1 MDSQQAR
8 RAAAP
13 VFATVMFA
21 SAALIFLLQPMF
33 ARMTTPLLGG
43 SPAVWNTS
51 MVFFQGALLIGY
63 VYAHRLARIAS
74 LRTQVLIHAGVLVVA
89 CVVLVLSGGGL
100 KIAVTTLLGPPNTV
114 TPIFWLLG
122 VLTVSVGI
130 PYAAIS
136 ATAPLLQA
144 WYARTGRDDAHDPY
158 HLYAASNLG
167 SLLGLAAYP
176 IIVEPLLGLSVQAIA
191 WAVCFVF
198 VGAAIIGAG
207 FLAARTDSASA
218 PPPVEL
224 APTSTWGDRLFWMA
238 AAAAPSSLMLGV
250 TNHISTDVAST
261 PFLWVIPLALYLVT
275 FVIAFGKSAEIWRD
289 PVALLQPISLAALVI
304 AFTQNDFLFT
314 LATSLV
320 CFFLSALVCHLALSA
335 RRPPV
340 GRLTEFYM
348 WVSIG
353 GVVGGAATA
362 LLAPILFNDVYEY
375 PLALAAIALF
385 LPRRDKPLPRYI
397 AIAVG
402 VVAFGVALSHIVWSD
417 NSLRHFWE
425 PGALSLHDWAQTASA
440 LFLGLLVVASS
451 AEQSLARRASIGVA
465 AVLAAAAIGNVT
477 WGLDPI
483 RWREVAMSL
492 SSGLSRDMAMSLG
505 MFGFAGLML
514 LAQRWSYVREG
525 VAAVGFGLVLIVVG
539 IFVFNHEVVER
550 EMLYSLLGIIAV
562 AILAN
567 RARPILAAA
576 LVLAAFTAVYVN
588 NADRHIAFQG
598 RSFFGVTRVVEYP
611 DMKDGV
617 LRVMMHGTTIH
628 GAQYL
633 TGARTRDPLTYYHP
647 DTGLGRATQA
657 ALARHPTGRLGL
669 IGLGS
674 GSTACLKRPQD
685 TLTIFEI
692 DPMVERFSTQTGV
705 FTFVPQCAPDFK
717 LVLGDARLGIA
728 TVADNSFDAL
738 VVDAFSSD
746 AVPAHLLTLEAI
758 DLYLRKLAPD
768 GVVILH
774 LSNRNLDLVSEAAR
788 VARQGGHGALWASI
802 DGSDS
807 TDYYTSFSTS
817 TLIITRTQEIAEAL
831 NLGSDW
837 CPVDIPDD
845 LTPSDPRY
853 DCVRIFEGQKVDL
866 RGKAWSDEY
875 INLVRPLLANMRN

>member
-1 MDSQQAR
+1 MESQQAR
-8 RAAAP
+8 RAAAS
-13 VFATVMFA
+13 VFAGVMFA

-63 VYAHRLARIAS
+63 VYAHRLARISS
-74 LRTQVLIHAGVLVVA
+74 LRTQVLIHACVLVVA
-89 CVVLVLSGGGL
+89 CLVLLLSGGGP

-176 IIVEPLLGLSVQAIA
+176 VIVEPLLGLSVQSIA
-191 WAVCFVF
+191 WAVCFVL

-207 FLAARTDSASA
+207 FLATHTDSASA
-218 PPPVEL
+218 PPEVEL

-250 TNHISTDVAST
+250 TNHISTDVASA

-275 FVIAFGKSAEIWRD
+275 FVIAFGKSAEVWRD
-289 PVALLQPISLAALVI
+289 PVALLQPISLAALVL

-314 LATSLV
+314 LSTSLV

-375 PLALAAIALF
+375 PLALAAVALF

-397 AIAVG
+397 AIAVA
-402 VVAFGVALSHIVWSD
+402 VVAFGVALSRIVWSD
-417 NSLRHFWE
+417 NGLRHFWE
-425 PGALSLHDWAQTASA
+425 PNALSLQDWRDAATF
-440 LFLGLLVVASS
+440 LFIGLLVIASA
-451 AEQSLARRASIGVA
+451 AEQVLARYASIGVA
-465 AVLAAAAIGNVT
+465 ALLAAAAVGRLLWDADGVEQF
-477 WGLDPI
+477 D
-483 RWREVAMSL
+483 VVVSV
-492 SSGLSRDMAMSLG
+492 G
-505 MFGFAGLML
+505 MFGFAVLVL
-514 LAQRWSYVREG
+514 LAQRRQLVREI
-525 VAAVGFGLVLIVVG
+525 AAILGFGLTLTIIG
-539 IFVFNHEVVER
+539 IFALRHTTTTSD
-550 EMLYSLLGIIAV
+550 MLFIVLGIIAV

-567 RARPILAAA
+567 RARPILAAT

-588 NADRHIAFQG
+588 NSDRDIAFQG

-657 ALARHPTGRLGL
+657 ALGRHPTGRLGL

-728 TVADNSFDAL
+728 TVPDNSFDAL

-802 DGSDS
+802 DGSPS

-817 TLIITRTQEIAEAL
+817 TLIVTRTQEVAEAL
-831 NLGSDW
+831 NLGPGW
-837 CPVDIPDD
+837 CPVELPADIKPDD
-845 LTPSDPRY
+845 PHY
-853 DCVRIFEGQKVDL
+853 DCVQILKDQKVDL

-875 INLVRPLLANMRN
+875 INLVRPLLANLGG